1 MIDRLQDRFDFD
13 TEDAISSI
21 RDRYD
26 DARKRFMR
34 ALPKERQ
41 RRERRARILAFA
53 GGVAVGALAAFL
65 LDPLLGRTRRARLAD
80 QAAASGRDALEG
92 AERLGRRMASDFEGR
107 VQAARYGTE
116 GYDATNDVTLARK
129 VESELLGRPDVPK
142 GSVIV
147 SVEQGRVVLRGRV
160 DRPELRDDLTRL
172 VLATDGVDEVEN
184 LVHLPGES
192 SETTEEVRRLAR

>member
-13 TEDAISSI
+13 TEDTISSI

-41 RRERRARILAFA
+41 RRERRARIVAFA

-80 QAAASGRDALEG
+80 QA
-92 AERLGRRMASDFEGR
+92 
-107 VQAARYGTE
+107 VARYGTE
-116 GYDATNDVTLARK
+116 GYDANDVTLARK

-142 GSVIV
+142 GSVLV
-147 SVEQGRVVLRGRV
+147 NVEQGRVVLRGRV